1 MIMKRILCLLLC
13 TALLIPA
20 TAVFAEDE
28 IVLCINGSPAKP
40 DTPIQKQNGTVMLP
54 VKEVLERMGFFVQW
68 GEYDRRGIMKE
79 GLLADINGA
88 DMIVPSDSAEAC
100 YDEIWFELDTPTIG
114 AGEDVLVPLEFIRY
128 FYGVEAVLSG
138 NNLSIADKY
147 ANTAKDLDDMGDSE
161 RQELIASLP
170 PGDLYTDEAFLIDGP
185 VRANAV
191 EKGYMTKKVLPAE
204 DKSMGFTQIVELE
217 TLQKPN
223 NVYDAQLQMP
233 VNHPVKKGEVLVL
246 SFWARMLS
254 TVDESGFATLGYT
267 VEEFAKGN
275 FLSVADS
282 SVSLNSEWKQYS
294 IMFAGRENWEA
305 GVWRLCLKVGYNP
318 QVIQLAGL
326 SITNYHKAIEVADI
340 NTTKKAAD
348 TYYGREEGALWREEA
363 LKRIEK
369 YRVRDIN
376 VSVTDEDGNPV
387 QGAEV
392 SANMTRSEFMW
403 GTIGPVAYS
412 TILGSNLRNYMLEKF
427 NTVTPENAMKIG
439 PYINDDGATAVDHAN
454 FTIDNNLYLHG
465 HAVLW
470 DSYTRNGT
478 ELNAAMPTMSEAE
491 IRNTF
496 YSYASELIRY
506 FGDSMVQL
514 DVLNEPR
521 ANSKTRDRF
530 GVSWIADL
538 FRLSALLRDEYNPDL
553 KLYLNE
559 TGISGADAH
568 WNSVYRLN
576 ELVSNLK
583 SEGAVMEGVGHQY
596 HGRPIYY
603 PQTIYNQFDYAS
615 DLVDEITITEYDA
628 VYEGNA
634 LSKQEALELEGD
646 FLRDSIIMAYSNP
659 KMAGFIMWG
668 MYDQQ
673 HWRGDSPMLDREFN
687 EKPGV
692 KYWDQLVLGEWKTQ
706 TGGSTDEEGVC
717 TMRGHRG
724 EYDITVRVGG
734 KEAKTTLKV
743 SDKGENR
750 VTAVVHKNGVIT
762 LTPSEAVEKKD
773 IPLKSTTEL
782 KENRTAYRATYLKY
796 MENLIT
802 EAKTETGAD
811 APAVLD
817 GKADSYWVSAAAD
830 SSVVCSLNQIY
841 DNGRIH
847 IDWLPNGGHNLYRV
861 EVSDDGENWTT
872 LRTGV
877 GETSDD
883 IRVVNQPVRY
893 IRISGLINKS
903 IAVSEI
909 SFSRL

>member
-1 MIMKRILCLLLC
+1 MKRILCLLLC
-13 TALLIPA
+13 MALLLPA
-20 TAVFAEDE
+20 IAAFAEDE
-28 IVLCINGSPAKP
+28 VSLYVNGSSVRLH
-40 DTPIQKQNGTVMLP
+40 TPLQKQDETVMLP
-54 VKEVLERMGFFVQW
+54 VKELLERMGFFVQW
-68 GEYDRRGIMKE
+68 GEYDRRGTMKQ
-79 GLLADINGA
+79 GLLAEINGA
-88 DMIVPSDSAEAC
+88 DMIVPPDSAEAC
-100 YDEIWFELDTPTIG
+100 YDEVWFELDTPTIG

-138 NNLSIADKY
+138 NELRIADKY
-147 ANTAKDLDDMGDSE
+147 VNTAKDLEGIGDRE
-161 RQELIASLP
+161 LQELIASLP
-170 PGDLYTDEAFLIDGP
+170 PGDLYTDEAFLIDGS

-191 EKGYMTKKVLPAE
+191 ERGYMTKKVLPAE

-217 TLQKPN
+217 TLKKPN

-233 VNHPVKKGEVLVL
+233 VNHPLEKGEVLVL

-267 VEEFAKGN
+267 VEEFANGS
-275 FLSVADS
+275 FLQAADGQ
-282 SVSLNSEWKQYS
+282 VSLSSEWKQYS
-294 IMFAGRENWEA
+294 IMFAGRADWEA

-318 QVIQLAGL
+318 QAIQIAGL
-326 SITNYHKAIEVADI
+326 SITNYHKAIEVADV
-340 NTTKKAAD
+340 NATKNAAD
-348 TYYGREEGALWREEA
+348 TYYGREDGALWREEA
-363 LKRIEK
+363 LRRIEK
-369 YRVRDIN
+369 HRVRDIN

-387 QGAEV
+387 RNAEV
-392 SANMTRSEFMW
+392 SANMTRNEFLW

-427 NTVTPENAMKIG
+427 NAVTPENGMKIG
-439 PYINDDGATAVDHAN
+439 PYRIDGGAAAVDHAN
-454 FTIDNNLYLHG
+454 FTTDNNMYLHG
-465 HAVLW
+465 HTILW
-470 DSYTRNGT
+470 DGYTRNGT

-530 GVSWIADL
+530 GVDWVADL

-576 ELVSNLK
+576 ELVSELK
-583 SEGAVMEGVGHQY
+583 NEGAVMEGVGHQY

-603 PQTIYNQFDYAS
+603 PQTIYNQFDYVS

-634 LSKQEALELEGD
+634 ISKQEALELEGD

-692 KYWDQLVLGEWKTQ
+692 KYWDQLVLGDWKTK
-706 TGGSTDEEGVC
+706 TGGMTDETGIC
-717 TMRGHRG
+717 AMRGHRG
-724 EYDITVRVGG
+724 EYDITVKIGG
-734 KEAKTTLKV
+734 REAKTTLKV
-743 SDKGENR
+743 SDKGENS
-750 VTAVVHKNGVIT
+750 VTAVVHKNGAIT
-762 LTPSEAVEKKD
+762 LTPSEAVVKKE
-773 IPLKSTTEL
+773 ISRKNTTEL
-782 KENRTAYRATYLKY
+782 KENRPAYRTTYLKY

-802 EAKTETGAD
+802 EAKTETGAS
-811 APAVLD
+811 ASAVLD
-817 GKADSYWVSAAAD
+817 GEADSYWVSAAAD
-830 SSVVCSLNQIY
+830 SSVVCKLSQTY

-847 IDWLPNGGHNLYRV
+847 IDWMTNSGHNLYCV

-872 LRTGV
+872 LKTGV
-877 GETSDD
+877 GESSDD
-883 IRVVNQPVRY
+883 IRVVNQSTQY

-903 IAVSEI
+903 ITVSEI